1 MQIEPSLG
9 EASACT
15 QAAALKRRETPKSRL
30 DKVGSRLC
38 SKWLGVIPTTCTA
51 KAQPVGAVLQVNL
64 QIYASTNASLES
76 HLGGVS
82 FALIRRPLLVVKI
95 CPCERR
101 KEVIAWKQTIVI
113 GQMSTCYIQD

>member
-51 KAQPVGAVLQVNL
+51 KAQPVGAALQVIL
-64 QIYASTNASLES
+64 QFKASTNASLEN

-82 FALIRRPLLVVKI
+82 FALVRKPVFLVNFK
-95 CPCERR
+95 PYERR
-101 KEVIAWKQTIVI
+101 KEVIA
-113 GQMSTCYIQD
+113 